1 MIPFTTP
8 KHTFRFGWSAS
19 LFTKVRI
26 VYKQDD
32 IVVLEKELND
42 CVVDGNSLI
51 LRLSQEDTAKFKN
64 NIKAKVQVHYETT
77 VGVVGATPPR
87 TMNVDEILKREVL

>member
-64 NIKAKVQVHYETT
+64 NIKRNFYTHNIDFSFIIVNFSIFMAIV
-77 VGVVGATPPR
+77 
-87 TMNVDEILKREVL
+87 NFIKRQY